1 MTTLADLERVERELR
16 DDASP
21 HLGDGWSLHRKRQ
34 ADTIAAFVREQRER
48 ELPDTDLGPWRA
60 DGKFIYSANFDHDAM
75 LTVSGDFNSESVRD
89 DFAAKIADRLN
100 APPTDTIAAY
110 IAAQGWQPIETAPR
124 DGTAVLLA
132 SSAGAWFG
140 TWKPVYQSG
149 YMPLNPW
156 FSLMLNHD
164 HLHRPSGLPTH
175 WMPLP
180 EPPKENSDG

>member
-1 MTTLADLERVERELR
+1 MGDRMTTIDDLARVERELR
-16 DDASP
+16 
-21 HLGDGWSLHRKRQ
+21 
-34 ADTIAAFVREQRER
+34 
-48 ELPDTDLGPWRA
+48 
-60 DGKFIYSANFDHDAM
+60 
-75 LTVSGDFNSESVRD
+75 ES
-89 DFAAKIADRLN
+89 F
-100 APPTDTIAAY
+100 PPTEQMAGYGRRAIYGWADTIAAY
-110 IAAQGWQPIETAPR
+110 IAAQGWRSIETAPR

-180 EPPKENSDG
+180 EPPKENTNG